1 MRRRSAPWSLGWH
14 REHGTRKD
22 PQLSSSFTVEAG
34 YARGV
39 YTLGVVGELDQAT
52 VPDLRARIGEAIGTG
67 DGSILIDLSRCDFID
82 STGISLLVEAQRKID
97 GLERR
102 RLVVCCPGAEV
113 RRLLDLTGVGTLLG
127 VFAGRDEALD
137 EVAAA

>member
-1 MRRRSAPWSLGWH
+1 MRRRSGPAADARRRGD
-14 REHGTRKD
+14 TRAKG
-22 PQLSSSFTVEAG
+22 PQLSTSFTVEAG

-97 GLERR
+97 GLEAR

-113 RRLLDLTGVGTLLG
+113 RRLLDLTGVGALLG
-127 VFAGRDEALD
+127 VFDGRDKALD